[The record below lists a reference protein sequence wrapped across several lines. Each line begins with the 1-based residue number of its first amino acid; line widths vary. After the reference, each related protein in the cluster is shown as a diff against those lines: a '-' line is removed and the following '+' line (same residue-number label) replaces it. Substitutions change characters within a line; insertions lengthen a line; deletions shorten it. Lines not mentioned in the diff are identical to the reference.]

1 MENLIPVWKSHYS
14 IGRSILTLESSEK
27 STEDG
32 PDSIIKLC
40 EDNGIK
46 DLFLIDD
53 CMAGF
58 LEGCVNS
65 KAAGINFH
73 FGLRITVC
81 PDINIKNE
89 ESLSSSCKYIVLCK
103 NDLGYKRLI
112 KIYSLAAKDGFY
124 YEPRI
129 DFDSLKSQ
137 WCNDDLA
144 LVVPFYDSFLF
155 ENNLKIK
162 SCVPDFSF
170 CDPLFFIEDN
180 NLPFDHLLEDLVT
193 KYVKNEFKDPE
204 QHIIKTKS
212 IYYKNKEDFKAYL
225 TFKCINKRTT
235 LESPKFNHLCSH
247 EFSLESYNDKVQNQ

>member
-112 KIYSLAAKDGFY
+112 KIFTFSKHSIHIFY
-124 YEPRI
+124 IRNI
-129 DFDSLKSQ
+129 TGIKRLI
-137 WCNDDLA
+137 
-144 LVVPFYDSFLF
+144 
-155 ENNLKIK
+155 KI
-162 SCVPDFSF
+162 
-170 CDPLFFIEDN
+170 
-180 NLPFDHLLEDLVT
+180 VT
-193 KYVKNEFKDPE
+193 LQK
-204 QHIIKTKS
+204 QT
-212 IYYKNKEDFKAYL
+212 
-225 TFKCINKRTT
+225 
-235 LESPKFNHLCSH
+235 NH
-247 EFSLESYNDKVQNQ
+247 